1 MLQTCSPE
9 DKAMMTSMRKTR
21 RKVLIL
27 RAMANLLPLSRSST
41 NEQYGFSEGG
51 WERRIGFYII
61 SKLVSGMGNVA

>member
-9 DKAMMTSMRKTR
+9 DKGMRTTMRKTR

-27 RAMANLLPLSRSST
+27 RAMANLLPLSSSNT
-41 NEQYGFSEGG
+41 NEADGFSEGG

-61 SKLVSGMGNVA
+61 SKLVSGIGNVA